1 MADGNTFTR
10 TPSPLQTAERD
21 YSNLVCQTPGVRQID
36 ATCDLLSLAST
47 ADRIVELARKAWTNR
62 PTSDVSSAIEY
73 VPALV
78 AQRLGEVIAEELGLS
93 REAAVVLDAQIL
105 RASQ

>member
-1 MADGNTFTR
+1 MADGSLTLR
-10 TPSPLQTAERD
+10 PSPLHEAERD
-21 YSNLVCQTPGVRQID
+21 YSNLVCSVPGVRQID
-36 ATCDLLSLAST
+36 ATCDILSLASA
-47 ADRIVELARKAWTNR
+47 ADRIVELARKAWSNR
-62 PTSDVSSAIEY
+62 PTSDVSSCVEY